1 MDSAFEFGT
10 QPRYDA
16 SASLP
21 KAKDFTHHLNQVSKN
36 RAASSLK
43 ELYRYQGV
51 PGMIVMAGGIPHP
64 EVFPFETL
72 SATILAHDAFPL
84 DPPREPKKNKS
95 LLSWLF
101 SSSSAALPTSSFTIP
116 KWAPGPPD
124 PKTIQLST
132 SLQYQAATGPPSLAL
147 FLREYVSKVY
157 KPAYADWDVLV
168 NVGNTDGWGKI
179 ISLLVEK
186 GDAILVE
193 EWTYPSAVNTF
204 LPFECPTIPIKM
216 DKEGMSPEH
225 LEEVLGGWKEDER
238 DGKKRPHIMY
248 TIPTG
253 QNPTGATMEGERK
266 KQIYE
271 ICKKYDVIICE
282 DEPYYC
288 LYTGEWTPKG
298 TQSDRSILAQRL
310 ADAEKKEGS
319 EGNAAFI
326 KSLPPSYL
334 HFDTDG
340 RVVRMDTFSKTS
352 APGSR
357 LGWITANPQFIERL
371 TRITETSTQAPS
383 GFATALTTT
392 MLQKWGF
399 EGYIRWL
406 RGVKATYNMR
416 KTWMCD
422 AFEDTFHLE
431 FDQTNN
437 SIVRGLFPEGT
448 KTITCYSKQPRNKW
462 DEKKGL
468 HGPALVTFTPPTAGM
483 FVFLGVHV
491 SEHPD
496 YQDLLRKGEDATH
509 VLVQKL
515 WTELADNLVLFAPG
529 WYFDAGGEHAIGG
542 KGYGYFRLSFSIA
555 TYEETYKAIKTF
567 SKVLDKFFGLN

>member
-1 MDSAFEFGT
+1 MDSAFEYGT
-10 QPRYDA
+10 QPQPDA

-36 RAASSLK
+36 RAASTLK

-51 PGMIVMAGGIPHP
+51 PGMIVMAG
-64 EVFPFETL
+64 
-72 SATILAHDAFPL
+72 ATILAHDAFPL
-84 DPPREPKKNKS
+84 DPPREPKKGKS
-95 LLSWLF
+95 LFSWLF
-101 SSSSAALPTSSFTIP
+101 PNSSALPTSSFTIP
-116 KWAPGPPD
+116 KWAPQPTSPT
-124 PKTIQLST
+124 TIQLST
-132 SLQYQAATGPPSLAL
+132 SLQYQAASGPPALPL

-179 ISLLVEK
+179 ISLLAEK

-204 LPFECPTIPIKM
+204 LPWECPTIPIKM
-216 DKEGMSPEH
+216 DKE
-225 LEEVLGGWKEDER
+225 
-238 DGKKRPHIMY
+238 
-248 TIPTG
+248 
-253 QNPTGATMEGERK
+253 
-266 KQIYE
+266 
-271 ICKKYDVIICE
+271 DVIICE

-298 TQSDRSILAQRL
+298 TKSDRSVLAQRL

-319 EGNAAFI
+319 EGNQAFI
-326 KSLPPSYL
+326 KQLPPSYL

-422 AFEDTFHLE
+422 AFYDTFHLE
-431 FDQTNN
+431 FDQLKTQ
-437 SIVRGLFPEGT
+437 GLFPEGT

-496 YQDLLRKGEDATH
+496 YDDLTRKGEDATH

-567 SKVLDKFFGLN
+567 SQVLDKFFRIK

>member
-1 MDSAFEFGT
+1 MDTGFEIAT
-10 QPRYDA
+10 EPRGEA

-21 KAKDFTHHLNQVSKN
+21 QAKDLSHHFNQTTKN
-36 RAASSLK
+36 REASTLK
-43 ELYRYQGV
+43 ELYRYAGV
-51 PGMIVMAGGIPHP
+51 PGMITMAGGIPHP

-84 DPPREPKKNKS
+84 DPPRVPKKGKS
-95 LLSWLF
+95 LIEWLF
-101 SSSSAALPTSSFTIP
+101 SPTSLPTTSFTIP
-116 KWAPGPPD
+116 KWSPKPVD

-132 SLQYQAATGPPSLAL
+132 SLQYQAATGPPALPL

-157 KPAYADWDVLV
+157 KPAYSDWDVLV
-168 NVGNTDGWGKI
+168 NVGNTDGWSKI
-179 ISLLVEK
+179 INLLAEK

-193 EWTYPSAVNTF
+193 EWTYPSAVNSF
-204 LPFECPTIPIKM
+204 LPYECKTVPIKM
-216 DKEGMSPEH
+216 DKEGMLPEH
-225 LEEVLGGWKEDER
+225 LEKVLSEWNEEER
-238 DGKKRPHIMY
+238 GGKKRPHIMY

-253 QNPTGATMEGERK
+253 QNPTGATMEAERK
-266 KQIYE
+266 KQLYK
-271 ICKKYDVIICE
+271 ICSKYDVIICE

-298 TQSDRSILAQRL
+298 SKSDKSILAQRR

-319 EGNAAFI
+319 EGNQAFI
-326 KSLPPSYL
+326 KNLPPSYL
-334 HFDTDG
+334 HFDVDG
-340 RVVRMDTFSKTS
+340 RVIRMDTFSKTS

-371 TRITETSTQAPS
+371 TRISETSTQAPS
-383 GFATALTTT
+383 GFATALTTV

-422 AFEDTFHLE
+422 AFEDVFHLE
-431 FDQTNN
+431 FDQNK
-437 SIVRGLFPEGT
+437 SLFPDGS
-448 KTITCYSKQPRNKW
+448 KTITCYSKTPKNKW

-483 FVFLGVHV
+483 FVFLGVHI

-496 YQDLLRKGEDATH
+496 YDKLTRKGEDATH

-529 WYFDAGGEHAIGG
+529 WYFDGGGEHAIGG

-555 TYEETYKAIKTF
+555 TYEETYKAIRTF
-567 SKVLDKFFGLN
+567 SQVLEKFFKTK